1 MRHLNGVC
9 SQRYNRRHQYDGQL
23 FRGRYKSILMNAGGY
38 LLQAVRYIHRN
49 SLGGGFT
56 GRIDDDRWSSPKGYL
71 SLARKWDWRYKDY
84 ILARLSKNRKDW
96 LRSYRKWAPIEE
108 EDEVGKIIR
117 GKKWPVWLGSQSFIA
132 RIKATYGAQKIDRAR
147 SSSRAVCR
155 IRVGMLRSYARPTGW
170 RYRLSFSNRQ

>member
-71 SLARKWDWRYKDY
+71 SLAR
-84 ILARLSKNRKDW
+84 
-96 LRSYRKWAPIEE
+96 
-108 EDEVGKIIR
+108 
-117 GKKWPVWLGSQSFIA
+117 
-132 RIKATYGAQKIDRAR
+132 
-147 SSSRAVCR
+147 
-155 IRVGMLRSYARPTGW
+155 
-170 RYRLSFSNRQ
+170 